1 VKILDFL
8 ASHPVFTRG
17 EFRRAVSANSANSD
31 TAASSHLGRY
41 LRAGRIG
48 RVRRGVFFTP
58 APGEKADKSAV
69 DFLLV
74 ASRCARDAVL
84 SHSSA
89 LEAHGY
95 ARTVFERVV
104 FLTETKLKRFTFRRR
119 PFTPVS
125 PPAGLRRRRQSFMLV
140 TEVER
145 QGLNCRVTSLERTA
159 VDVLDRPDL
168 AGGMEEAWG
177 ALSAVPLLDLK
188 VLMEYVRLRGQATLA
203 AKAGLFLER
212 HQKHFAVRNETLAEL
227 RSMRPRQ
234 PHYVDRAAGGKLA
247 VGWNLIVPASL
258 VEGEWEAVH

>member
-1 VKILDFL
+1 MKILDFF

-17 EFRRAVSANSANSD
+17 EFSRAVSANGANSGS
-31 TAASSHLGRY
+31 AVSFCLGRY

-58 APGEKADKSAV
+58 PPGDQTGKSPV

-74 ASRCARDAVL
+74 ASRSAPDAIL

-95 ARTVFERVV
+95 ARTVYERVV
-104 FLTETKLKRFTFRRR
+104 FLTESKLKRFTFRRR

-125 PPAGLRRRRQSFMLV
+125 PPAELRRRRRSFVLV

-168 AGGMEEAWG
+168 AGGMEETWA
-177 ALSAVPLLDLK
+177 ALSAVPLLEMGT
-188 VLMEYVRLRGQATLA
+188 LMEYVRLRSQATLA
-203 AKAGLFLER
+203 AKVGLFLER
-212 HQKHFAVRNETLAEL
+212 RQKHFAVKAETLAEL

-234 PHYVDRAAGGKLA
+234 PHYLDRAAGGKFVA
-247 VGWNLIVPASL
+247 SWNLIVPASL